1 MNIHCPLD
9 GRDQPEAVASEPSA
23 ARSFRCSDLE
33 QFSKLFDGLELEGIQ
48 LSPGKF
54 DGSLVVTSMEEASI
68 HISRCVHAMEM
79 RMRVGPKRFLF
90 CVCLEDDSKEL
101 VFGARDPGSWIFLL
115 PPEGCAAMPAPQDCT
130 LVTMSISSEAILES
144 PFLGPETRNWFS
156 AIRQEGTFLRS
167 KHLASRV
174 KEDVTLALLGAES
187 GSAITPPKSDRS
199 VCQAMLSGIM
209 SAFSLEWLVHGG
221 FEIDRRAT
229 ATDRYFRARHLIC
242 EHDFTI
248 GEGLNDALSGLGSAR
263 SVEQAFSSHVKM
275 GPHSYARAIRLHNTR
290 QRLRDK
296 RYADESVG
304 NIAAQEGFWDCSR
317 FALYYRKHFGEQPSQ
332 TRKKAMVRQRSPDF
346 ASAFKRFR
354 H

>member
-9 GRDQPEAVASEPSA
+9 DRDQPETVFLGSSVAK
-23 ARSFRCSDLE
+23 SFLCSDLE
-33 QFSKLFDGLELEGIQ
+33 QFSKRFDGLQLEAIQ

-54 DGSLVVTSMEEASI
+54 DGNLVVAPMEEASV
-68 HISRCVHAMEM
+68 HISRCVHALEM
-79 RMRVGPKRFLF
+79 RMKVEPKRFLF
-90 CVCLEDDSKEL
+90 CVCLDNDSEDL

-115 PPEGCAAMPAPQDCT
+115 PPGGCAAMPAPQDCT
-130 LVTMSISSEAILES
+130 LITMSISSEAILES
-144 PFLGPETRNWFS
+144 PFLGPDTKHWFS
-156 AIRQEGTFLRS
+156 TIRPEGTFLRS

-174 KEDVTLALLGAES
+174 KEDVTLTLLGAES
-187 GSAITPPKSDRS
+187 GSAIMHRKSNRS

-209 SAFSLEWLVHGG
+209 SAFTLEWLVHNG
-221 FEIDRRAT
+221 FEVDRRAT

-248 GEGLNDALSGLGSAR
+248 GEGLNDALSGLGSVR

-332 TRKKAMVRQRSPDF
+332 TRKKAPVRQRSPDF
-346 ASAFKRFR
+346 ASTFR
-354 H
+354 RIRH